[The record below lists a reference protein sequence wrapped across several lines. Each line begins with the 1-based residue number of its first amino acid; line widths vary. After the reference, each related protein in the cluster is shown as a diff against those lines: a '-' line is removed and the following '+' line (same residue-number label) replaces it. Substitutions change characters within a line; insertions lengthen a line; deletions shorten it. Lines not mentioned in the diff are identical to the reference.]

1 MVNVF
6 DEYKNCE
13 NKEMCKLPVNCS
25 VKNICVTNDNNILMI
40 DKDSKVL
47 TLFGLE

>member
-1 MVNVF
+1 MSP
-6 DEYKNCE
+6 
-13 NKEMCKLPVNCS
+13 LPVECS
-25 VKNICVTNDNNILMI
+25 FKNICVTNDNNALFI